1 MANQPTTLRPML
13 GLLVVDHGSRRS
25 EANAQLDDIAQRVA
39 LLMPSTPL
47 VTAHLDVCSPTIAEG
62 IAQLLA
68 QDVDEIAVLMY
79 FLGDGRHVSTD
90 VPGQVRAALAGRPD
104 VRVRLGRAL
113 GPDDVLARLML
124 SRAGLTRNDGSH

>member
-1 MANQPTTLRPML
+1 ML
-13 GLLVVDHGSRRS
+13 GLLLVDHGSRRS
-25 EANAQLDDIAQRVA
+25 EANAQLDDMAKRVA
-39 LLMPSTPL
+39 LLMPGTPL
-47 VTAHLDVCSPTIAEG
+47 VTAHLEICPPNIADG

-68 QDVDEIAVLMY
+68 HEVDEIAVLMY

-113 GPDDVLARLML
+113 GPDDLLARLML
-124 SRAGLTRNDGSH
+124 SRAGLTRAGDAL